1 MHILFQ
7 PYMHHIHGKKNVQTC
22 HFRVLCLV
30 IVDIIG
36 WEGLRIHVRKLQHY
50 KLTLIKSRKQ
60 PEVAY
65 PLCKGNVR
73 LPPFPCSCIKKL
85 PTKKYFYQLYRIILP
100 PHITNFQKSESAN
113 VIIDSMPCHPCLS
126 GLQQFVAKCQNLVP
140 KQLLVHHSTM
150 SRTIKLEKAYTS

>member
-1 MHILFQ
+1 MPCDCGYIWLRRLADPCQKTTTLQTHFNKKQKTTRWLI
-7 PYMHHIHGKKNVQTC
+7 PYVK
-22 HFRVLCLV
+22 VLSVYL
-30 IVDIIG
+30 
-36 WEGLRIHVRKLQHY
+36 
-50 KLTLIKSRKQ
+50 
-60 PEVAY
+60 
-65 PLCKGNVR
+65 
-73 LPPFPCSCIKKL
+73 PCSCIKKL

-100 PHITNFQKSESAN
+100 PHITNSQKSESAN